1 MSRNVIVLN
10 IKNLSNLIYF
20 KEGLVEDV
28 RNMRVYTALIAL
40 SLIWGLSFVFISILS
55 EPAGVWGTVF
65 IRCVTGSLLL
75 LPLLWFKRKEM
86 VGPVP
91 WKALLVVGIVN
102 AGLPWGLIAL
112 SQTQINSSLAA
123 VLNAFTP
130 IFTGLLG
137 LLFFGSVLLKQQ
149 WIGIA
154 TGFVGILIIMDFDI
168 SLLFGES
175 FVGIGT
181 MILATMCYGF
191 SSHYARKHLRNAGI
205 IFVTTCTLI
214 VGACVGGVMMLL
226 TNANQLQTLAQEMN
240 GEILFAIIGLGF
252 FGSGIAHLLFFYL
265 MKERSP
271 EFATSVTY
279 LIPISAIFWG
289 YFLLKEPISLHMIIG
304 LVVIL
309 CGVYLTTR
317 PKLTL
322 KK

>member
-1 MSRNVIVLN
+1 
-10 IKNLSNLIYF
+10 
-20 KEGLVEDV
+20 
-28 RNMRVYTALIAL
+28 MRVYIALIAL

-65 IRCVTGSLLL
+65 LRCTAGALLL
-75 LPLLWFKRKEM
+75 LPLLWLKRKEIIK
-86 VGPVP
+86 PIP
-91 WKALLVVGIVN
+91 WKALVVVGVVN

-130 IFTGLLG
+130 IFTGLIG
-137 LLFFGSVLLKQQ
+137 LLFFGSILLKQQ
-149 WIGIA
+149 WLGIA
-154 TGFVGILIIMDFDI
+154 LGFVGILIIMDFDV

-191 SSHYARKHLRNAGI
+191 SSHYVRKHLKDAGI
-205 IFVTTCTLI
+205 IFITTCTLI
-214 VGACVGGVMMLL
+214 VGAIVGGLMMLF
-226 TNANQLQTLAQEMN
+226 TNANQLQTLSQHLN
-240 GEILFAIIGLGF
+240 GEIVFAVIGLGF
-252 FGSGIAHLLFFYL
+252 FGSGIAHLLFFYI
-265 MKERSP
+265 MKERSA

-289 YFLLKEPISLHMIIG
+289 YFLLKEPISAHMIVG

-317 PKLTL
+317 PKLTFL
-322 KK
+322 K

>member
-1 MSRNVIVLN
+1 
-10 IKNLSNLIYF
+10 
-20 KEGLVEDV
+20 
-28 RNMRVYTALIAL
+28 MRVYVALISL

-55 EPAGVWGTVF
+55 ESAGVWGTVF
-65 IRCVTGSLLL
+65 IRCLAGAILL
-75 LPLLWFKRKEM
+75 LPILWYRRKDIIK
-86 VGPVP
+86 PIP
-91 WKALLVVGIVN
+91 WKPLIIVGVIN

-112 SQTQINSSLAA
+112 SQTQIDSSLAA

-130 IFTGLLG
+130 IFTGLMG

-154 TGFVGILIIMDFDI
+154 TGFIGILIIMNFDI
-168 SLLFGES
+168 ALLFGES

-181 MILATMCYGF
+181 MILATMFYGF
-191 SSHYARKHLRNAGI
+191 SSHYVRKHLRNAGI

-214 VGACVGGVMMLL
+214 VGAFVGGIMMLI
-226 TNANQLQTLAQEMN
+226 TNPNQLHTLGQNLN
-240 GEILFAIIGLGF
+240 GEILFAIVGLGF

-265 MKERSP
+265 MRERSP

-304 LVVIL
+304 LLVIL

-322 KK
+322 RFLKGNVKE

>member
-1 MSRNVIVLN
+1 
-10 IKNLSNLIYF
+10 
-20 KEGLVEDV
+20 
-28 RNMRVYTALIAL
+28 MRVYVALIAL

-65 IRCVTGSLLL
+65 IRCITGALLL
-75 LPLLWFKRKEM
+75 LPLLWFKRKDIIK
-86 VGPVP
+86 PVP
-91 WKALLVVGIVN
+91 WKALLVVGVVN

-112 SQTQINSSLAA
+112 SQTQIDSSLAA

-130 IFTGLLG
+130 IFTGLMG

-149 WIGIA
+149 WVGIA
-154 TGFVGILIIMDFDI
+154 TGFVGILIIMKFDI

-181 MILATMCYGF
+181 MILATICYGF
-191 SSHYARKHLRNAGI
+191 SSHYARKHLKDAGI
-205 IFVTTCTLI
+205 IFVTTCTLV
-214 VGACVGGVMMLL
+214 VGAIFGGFMMLL
-226 TNANQLQTLAQEMN
+226 TNPNQLQTLVININ
-240 GEILFAIIGLGF
+240 GEILVAIIGLGI
-252 FGSGIAHLLFFYL
+252 FGSGIAHLLFFFL

-279 LIPISAIFWG
+279 LIPISAILWG
-289 YFLLKEPISLHMIIG
+289 YFLLEEPISIQMIVG

-317 PKLTL
+317 PKLTFR
-322 KK
+322 K

>member
-1 MSRNVIVLN
+1 
-10 IKNLSNLIYF
+10 
-20 KEGLVEDV
+20 
-28 RNMRVYTALIAL
+28 MRVYIALITL

-65 IRCVTGSLLL
+65 IRCIAGALLL
-75 LPLLWFKRKEM
+75 LPMLWLKRKEIIK
-86 VGPVP
+86 PIP
-91 WKALLVVGIVN
+91 WKALVVVGIVN

-130 IFTGLLG
+130 IFTGLIG
-137 LLFFGSVLLKQQ
+137 LLFFGTILLKQQ

-154 TGFVGILIIMDFDI
+154 LGFVGILIIMDFDL

-191 SSHYARKHLRNAGI
+191 SSHYVRKHLREAGI
-205 IFVTTCTLI
+205 IFITTCTLI
-214 VGACVGGVMMLL
+214 IGAVVGGIMMLL
-226 TNANQLQTLAQEMN
+226 TNPNQLHTLTQNLN
-240 GEILFAIIGLGF
+240 GEVVFAIIGLGF
-252 FGSGIAHLLFFYL
+252 FGSGIAHLLFFYI
-265 MKERSP
+265 MKERSA

-289 YFLLKEPISLHMIIG
+289 YFLLKEPITLHMIIG
-304 LVVIL
+304 LLIIL

-322 KK
+322 LK

>member
-1 MSRNVIVLN
+1 
-10 IKNLSNLIYF
+10 
-20 KEGLVEDV
+20 
-28 RNMRVYTALIAL
+28 MRVYVALISL

-65 IRCVTGSLLL
+65 IRCLAGAILL
-75 LPLLWFKRKEM
+75 LPLLWYKRKDIIK
-86 VGPVP
+86 PIP
-91 WKALLVVGIVN
+91 WKSLLIVGVIN

-112 SQTQINSSLAA
+112 SQTQIDSSLAA

-130 IFTGLLG
+130 IFTGLMG

-154 TGFVGILIIMDFDI
+154 TGFIGILIIMDFDI

-181 MILATMCYGF
+181 MILATMFYGF
-191 SSHYARKHLRNAGI
+191 SSHYVRKHLRNAGI

-214 VGACVGGVMMLL
+214 VGAFVGGLMMLS
-226 TNANQLQTLAQEMN
+226 TNPNQLHTLAQNLN
-240 GEILFAIIGLGF
+240 GEILFAIVGLGF

-304 LVVIL
+304 LLVIL

-317 PKLTL
+317 PKLTFL
-322 KK
+322 FLRKGNTL

>member
-1 MSRNVIVLN
+1 
-10 IKNLSNLIYF
+10 
-20 KEGLVEDV
+20 
-28 RNMRVYTALIAL
+28 MRVYAALITL

-65 IRCVTGSLLL
+65 IRCLAGALLL
-75 LPLLWFKRKEM
+75 IPLLWYRKKDIIK
-86 VGPVP
+86 PIP
-91 WKALLVVGIVN
+91 WKPLFTVGVIN

-112 SQTQINSSLAA
+112 SQTQIDSSLAA

-130 IFTGLLG
+130 IFTGLMG
-137 LLFFGSVLLKQQ
+137 LLFFGSILLKQH

-181 MILATMCYGF
+181 MIIATMSYGF
-191 SSHYARKHLRNAGI
+191 SSHYIRKHLRDAGI

-214 VGACVGGVMMLL
+214 VGAFVGGLMMFF
-226 TNANQLQTLAQEMN
+226 TEPNQLHTLSQNLN
-240 GEILFAIIGLGF
+240 GEVLFAIIGLGF

-265 MKERSP
+265 MRERSP

-289 YFLLKEPISLHMIIG
+289 YFLLKEPISIHMIIG
-304 LVVIL
+304 LLVIL

-317 PKLTL
+317 PKLTFNFFAKRNNL
-322 KK
+322 

>member
-1 MSRNVIVLN
+1 
-10 IKNLSNLIYF
+10 
-20 KEGLVEDV
+20 
-28 RNMRVYTALIAL
+28 MRVYAALIAL

-65 IRCVTGSLLL
+65 IRCLAGALLL
-75 LPLLWFKRKEM
+75 LPLLWYRKKDIIK
-86 VGPVP
+86 PIP
-91 WKALLVVGIVN
+91 WKPLVIVGVIN

-112 SQTQINSSLAA
+112 SQTQIDSSLAA

-130 IFTGLLG
+130 IFTGLMG
-137 LLFFGSVLLKQQ
+137 LLFFGSILLKKQ

-154 TGFVGILIIMDFDI
+154 TGFIGILIIMDFDI

-181 MILATMCYGF
+181 MIIATMCYGF
-191 SSHYARKHLRNAGI
+191 SSHYVRKHLREAGI

-214 VGACVGGVMMLL
+214 VGAFVGGIMMLL
-226 TNANQLQTLAQEMN
+226 TNPNQLHTLTQNMN

-289 YFLLKEPISLHMIIG
+289 YFILKEPISLHMIVG
-304 LVVIL
+304 LFVIL
-309 CGVYLTTR
+309 CGVYLTTL
-317 PKLTL
+317 PKFNFNFFT
-322 KK
+322 KGNNV

>member
-1 MSRNVIVLN
+1 
-10 IKNLSNLIYF
+10 
-20 KEGLVEDV
+20 
-28 RNMRVYTALIAL
+28 MRVYIALITL

-65 IRCVTGSLLL
+65 IRCIAGALLL
-75 LPLLWFKRKEM
+75 LPMLWYKRKEIIK
-86 VGPVP
+86 PIP
-91 WKALLVVGIVN
+91 WKALVVVGIVN

-130 IFTGLLG
+130 IFTGLIG
-137 LLFFGSVLLKQQ
+137 LLFFGTILLKQQ

-154 TGFVGILIIMDFDI
+154 LGFVGILIIMDFDI

-191 SSHYARKHLRNAGI
+191 SSHYVRKHLREAGI
-205 IFVTTCTLI
+205 IFITTCTLI
-214 VGACVGGVMMLL
+214 IGAVVGGIMMLI
-226 TNANQLQTLAQEMN
+226 TNPNQLHTLTQNLN
-240 GEILFAIIGLGF
+240 GEVVFAIIGLGF
-252 FGSGIAHLLFFYL
+252 FGSGIAHLLFFYI
-265 MKERSP
+265 MKERSA

-289 YFLLKEPISLHMIIG
+289 YFLLKEPITLHMIIG
-304 LVVIL
+304 LLIIL

-322 KK
+322 LK

>member
-1 MSRNVIVLN
+1 
-10 IKNLSNLIYF
+10 
-20 KEGLVEDV
+20 
-28 RNMRVYTALIAL
+28 MRVYVALIAL

-65 IRCVTGSLLL
+65 IRCTAGALLL
-75 LPLLWFKRKEM
+75 LPLLWFKRKDIIK
-86 VGPVP
+86 PVP
-91 WKALLVVGIVN
+91 WKALLVVGVVN

-112 SQTQINSSLAA
+112 SQTQIDSSLAA

-130 IFTGLLG
+130 IFTGLMG

-154 TGFVGILIIMDFDI
+154 TGFIGILIIMKFDI

-181 MILATMCYGF
+181 MILATICYGF
-191 SSHYARKHLRNAGI
+191 SSHYARKHLKEAGI
-205 IFVTTCTLI
+205 IFVTTCTLV
-214 VGACVGGVMMLL
+214 VGAVFGGLMMLF
-226 TNANQLQTLAQEMN
+226 TNTNQLHTLILN
-240 GEILFAIIGLGF
+240 INSEIIFAIIGLGF

-265 MKERSP
+265 MKKRSP

-289 YFLLKEPISLHMIIG
+289 YFLLKEPISIQMIIG
-304 LVVIL
+304 LLVIL

-317 PKLTL
+317 PKLTFR
-322 KK
+322 K

>member
-1 MSRNVIVLN
+1 
-10 IKNLSNLIYF
+10 
-20 KEGLVEDV
+20 
-28 RNMRVYTALIAL
+28 MRVYIALITL

-65 IRCVTGSLLL
+65 IRCIAGALLL
-75 LPLLWFKRKEM
+75 LPMLWFKRKEIIK
-86 VGPVP
+86 PIP
-91 WKALLVVGIVN
+91 WKALVVVGVVN

-130 IFTGLLG
+130 IFTGLIG
-137 LLFFGSVLLKQQ
+137 LLFFGAILLKQQ

-154 TGFVGILIIMDFDI
+154 LGFVGILIIMDFDL
-168 SLLFGES
+168 SLLFSES

-191 SSHYARKHLRNAGI
+191 SSHYVRKHLREAGI
-205 IFVTTCTLI
+205 IFITTCTLI
-214 VGACVGGVMMLL
+214 IGAVVGGVMMLL
-226 TNANQLQTLAQEMN
+226 TNPNQLHTLTQNLN
-240 GEILFAIIGLGF
+240 GEVVFAIIGLGF
-252 FGSGIAHLLFFYL
+252 FGSGIAHLLFFYI
-265 MKERSP
+265 MKERSA

-304 LVVIL
+304 LLIIL

-317 PKLTL
+317 PNLTL
-322 KK
+322 FK

>member
-1 MSRNVIVLN
+1 
-10 IKNLSNLIYF
+10 
-20 KEGLVEDV
+20 
-28 RNMRVYTALIAL
+28 MRVYVALIAL

-65 IRCVTGSLLL
+65 IRCTAGALLL
-75 LPLLWFKRKEM
+75 LPLLWFKRKDIIK
-86 VGPVP
+86 PVP
-91 WKALLVVGIVN
+91 WKALLVVGVVN

-112 SQTQINSSLAA
+112 SQTQIDSSLAA

-130 IFTGLLG
+130 IFTGLMG

-154 TGFVGILIIMDFDI
+154 TGFIGILIIMKFDI

-181 MILATMCYGF
+181 MILATICYGF
-191 SSHYARKHLRNAGI
+191 SSHYARKHLKDAGI
-205 IFVTTCTLI
+205 IFVTTCTLV
-214 VGACVGGVMMLL
+214 VGAVFGGLMMLF
-226 TNANQLQTLAQEMN
+226 TNTNQLHTLILN
-240 GEILFAIIGLGF
+240 INSEIIFAIIGLGF

-265 MKERSP
+265 MKKRSP

-289 YFLLKEPISLHMIIG
+289 YFLLKEPISIQMIIG
-304 LVVIL
+304 LLVIL

-317 PKLTL
+317 PKLTFR
-322 KK
+322 K

>member
-1 MSRNVIVLN
+1 
-10 IKNLSNLIYF
+10 
-20 KEGLVEDV
+20 
-28 RNMRVYTALIAL
+28 MRVYAALIAL
-40 SLIWGLSFVFISILS
+40 SLIWGLSFVFISILG

-65 IRCVTGSLLL
+65 IRCLAGAVLL
-75 LPLLWFKRKEM
+75 LPILWFKRKDIIK
-86 VGPVP
+86 PVP
-91 WKALLVVGIVN
+91 WKALAVVGVIN

-130 IFTGLLG
+130 IFTGILG

-154 TGFVGILIIMDFDI
+154 TGFVGILIIMQFDL

-191 SSHYARKHLRNAGI
+191 SSHYIRKHLKDAGI

-214 VGACVGGVMMLL
+214 VGAAFGGLMMLF
-226 TNANQLQTLAQEMN
+226 TNANQLQTLAASLNLEVV
-240 GEILFAIIGLGF
+240 LAIVGLGF
-252 FGSGIAHLLFFYL
+252 FGSGIAHLLFFYI

-279 LIPISAIFWG
+279 LIPISAIMWG
-289 YFLLKEPISLHMIIG
+289 YFLLEEPITIQMIIG
-304 LVVIL
+304 LIVIL

-317 PKLTL
+317 PKLTF

>member
-1 MSRNVIVLN
+1 
-10 IKNLSNLIYF
+10 
-20 KEGLVEDV
+20 
-28 RNMRVYTALIAL
+28 MREYIALITL
-40 SLIWGLSFVFISILS
+40 SLIWGLSFVFIHILS

-65 IRCVTGSLLL
+65 IRCIAGALLL
-75 LPLLWFKRKEM
+75 APLLWVKRKQIIK
-86 VGPVP
+86 PIP
-91 WKALLVVGIVN
+91 WKSLLIVGVFN

-130 IFTGLLG
+130 IFTGLIGILIFSTV
-137 LLFFGSVLLKQQ
+137 LFKRQ
-149 WIGIA
+149 WIGIGI
-154 TGFVGILIIMDFDI
+154 GFVGILIIMDFNL
-168 SLLFGES
+168 SVLFGES

-191 SSHYARKHLRNAGI
+191 SSHYARKHLKDAGI
-205 IFVTTCTLI
+205 IFVTTCTLVVGAI
-214 VGACVGGVMMLL
+214 VGGLGMLL
-226 TNANQLQTLAQEMN
+226 TQPTQLAHLANDMN

-265 MKERSP
+265 MSKKSP

-279 LIPISAIFWG
+279 LIPVSAIFWG
-289 YFLLKEPISLHMIIG
+289 SFLLDETITIHMIVG

-317 PKLTL
+317 IKVKAVSEGKETEDKGSAVEPISSDQDEKFT
-322 KK
+322 

>member
-1 MSRNVIVLN
+1 
-10 IKNLSNLIYF
+10 
-20 KEGLVEDV
+20 
-28 RNMRVYTALIAL
+28 MRVYVALIAL
-40 SLIWGLSFVFISILS
+40 SLIWGLSFVFISILG

-65 IRCVTGSLLL
+65 IRCLAGAVLL
-75 LPLLWFKRKEM
+75 LPILWFKRKEIIK
-86 VGPVP
+86 PVP
-91 WKALLVVGIVN
+91 WKALAVVGVIN

-130 IFTGLLG
+130 IFTGVLG

-154 TGFVGILIIMDFDI
+154 TGFVGILIIMQFDL

-175 FVGIGT
+175 FIGIGT

-191 SSHYARKHLRNAGI
+191 SSHYVRKHLKDAGI

-214 VGACVGGVMMLL
+214 VGAAFGGLMMLF
-226 TNANQLQTLAQEMN
+226 TNANQLQTLAQSLDWEVV
-240 GEILFAIIGLGF
+240 LAIIGLGF

-279 LIPISAIFWG
+279 LIPISAIMWG
-289 YFLLKEPISLHMIIG
+289 YFLLEEPITIQMIVG
-304 LVVIL
+304 LIVIL

-317 PKLTL
+317 PKLTF

>member
-1 MSRNVIVLN
+1 
-10 IKNLSNLIYF
+10 
-20 KEGLVEDV
+20 
-28 RNMRVYTALIAL
+28 MRVYAALIAL

-65 IRCVTGSLLL
+65 IRCLAGALLL
-75 LPLLWFKRKEM
+75 LPLLWYRKKDIIK
-86 VGPVP
+86 PIP
-91 WKALLVVGIVN
+91 WKPLLIVGVIN

-112 SQTQINSSLAA
+112 SQTQIDSSLAA

-130 IFTGLLG
+130 IFTGLMG
-137 LLFFGSVLLKQQ
+137 LLFFGSILLKQQ

-154 TGFVGILIIMDFDI
+154 TGFIGILIIMDFDI

-181 MILATMCYGF
+181 MIIATMCYGF
-191 SSHYARKHLRNAGI
+191 SSHYVRKHLREAGI

-214 VGACVGGVMMLL
+214 VGAFVGGVMMLL
-226 TNANQLQTLAQEMN
+226 TNPNQLHSLAQNLN

-265 MKERSP
+265 MRERSP

-289 YFLLKEPISLHMIIG
+289 YFLLNEPVSLHMIIG
-304 LVVIL
+304 LLVIL

-317 PKLTL
+317 PKLSFNFSA
-322 KK
+322 KGNNG

>member
-1 MSRNVIVLN
+1 
-10 IKNLSNLIYF
+10 
-20 KEGLVEDV
+20 
-28 RNMRVYTALIAL
+28 MRVYIALISL

-65 IRCVTGSLLL
+65 IRCLAGALLL
-75 LPLLWFKRKEM
+75 IPFLWFKRRDIIK
-86 VGPVP
+86 PIP
-91 WKALLVVGIVN
+91 WKSLFIVGVVN

-112 SQTQINSSLAA
+112 SQTQIDSSLAA

-130 IFTGLLG
+130 IFTGVIG
-137 LLFFGSVLLKQQ
+137 LLFFGTVLLKQQ

-154 TGFVGILIIMDFDI
+154 IGFIGILIIMKFNV

-191 SSHYARKHLRNAGI
+191 SSHYVRKHLREAGI
-205 IFVTTCTLI
+205 IFITTCTLI
-214 VGACVGGVMMLL
+214 VGAFVGGLMMLF
-226 TNANQLQTLAQEMN
+226 TNVNQLNTLVQNIN
-240 GEILFAIIGLGF
+240 GEIVIAIIGLGF
-252 FGSGIAHLLFFYL
+252 FGSGIAHLLFFYI

-289 YFLLKEPISLHMIIG
+289 YFLLKEPISIQMIIG
-304 LVVIL
+304 LLVIL

-317 PKLTL
+317 PKLTFI
-322 KK
+322 K

>member
-1 MSRNVIVLN
+1 
-10 IKNLSNLIYF
+10 
-20 KEGLVEDV
+20 
-28 RNMRVYTALIAL
+28 MRVYIALITL

-65 IRCVTGSLLL
+65 IRCIAGALLL
-75 LPLLWFKRKEM
+75 LPMLWYKRKEIIK
-86 VGPVP
+86 PIP
-91 WKALLVVGIVN
+91 WKALVVVGIVN

-130 IFTGLLG
+130 IFTGLIG
-137 LLFFGSVLLKQQ
+137 LLFFGTILLKQQ

-154 TGFVGILIIMDFDI
+154 LGFVGILIIMDFDL

-191 SSHYARKHLRNAGI
+191 SSHYVRKHLREAGI
-205 IFVTTCTLI
+205 IFITTCTLI
-214 VGACVGGVMMLL
+214 IGAVVGGIMMLI
-226 TNANQLQTLAQEMN
+226 TNPNQLHTLTQNLN
-240 GEILFAIIGLGF
+240 GEVVFAIIGLGF
-252 FGSGIAHLLFFYL
+252 FGSGIAHLLFFYI
-265 MKERSP
+265 MKERSA

-289 YFLLKEPISLHMIIG
+289 YFLLKEPITLHMIIG
-304 LVVIL
+304 LLIIL

-322 KK
+322 LK

>member
-1 MSRNVIVLN
+1 
-10 IKNLSNLIYF
+10 
-20 KEGLVEDV
+20 
-28 RNMRVYTALIAL
+28 MRVYVALIAL

-65 IRCVTGSLLL
+65 IRCTAGALLL
-75 LPLLWFKRKEM
+75 LPSLWFKRKDIIK
-86 VGPVP
+86 PVP
-91 WKALLVVGIVN
+91 WKALLVVGVVN

-112 SQTQINSSLAA
+112 SQTQIDSSLAA

-130 IFTGLLG
+130 IFTGLMG

-154 TGFVGILIIMDFDI
+154 TGFIGILIIMKFDI

-181 MILATMCYGF
+181 MILATICYGF
-191 SSHYARKHLRNAGI
+191 SSHYARRHLKDAGI
-205 IFVTTCTLI
+205 IFVTTCTLV
-214 VGACVGGVMMLL
+214 VGAVFGGLMMLF
-226 TNANQLQTLAQEMN
+226 TNTNQLHTLILN
-240 GEILFAIIGLGF
+240 INSEILFAIIGLGF

-265 MKERSP
+265 MKKRSP

-289 YFLLKEPISLHMIIG
+289 YFLLKEPISIQMIIG
-304 LVVIL
+304 LLIIL

-317 PKLTL
+317 PKLTFR
-322 KK
+322 K

>member
-1 MSRNVIVLN
+1 
-10 IKNLSNLIYF
+10 
-20 KEGLVEDV
+20 
-28 RNMRVYTALIAL
+28 MRVYVALISL

-65 IRCVTGSLLL
+65 IRCLAGALLL
-75 LPLLWFKRKEM
+75 IPLLWYKRKDIIK
-86 VGPVP
+86 PIP
-91 WKALLVVGIVN
+91 WKPLLIVGVIN

-112 SQTQINSSLAA
+112 SQTQIDSSLAA

-130 IFTGLLG
+130 IFTGLMG

-154 TGFVGILIIMDFDI
+154 TGFIGILIIMDFDI
-168 SLLFGES
+168 SLIFGES

-181 MILATMCYGF
+181 MFLATMFYGF
-191 SSHYARKHLRNAGI
+191 SSHYVRKHLRNAGI
-205 IFVTTCTLI
+205 IFVTTSTLI
-214 VGACVGGVMMLL
+214 VGAVVGGVMMLL
-226 TNANQLQTLAQEMN
+226 TNPNQLQTLTQSVN
-240 GEILFAIIGLGF
+240 GEIVFAIVGLGF

-265 MKERSP
+265 MRERSP

-289 YFLLKEPISLHMIIG
+289 YFLLKEPISLHMIMG
-304 LVVIL
+304 LLVIL

-317 PKLTL
+317 PKLTFRFFR
-322 KK
+322 KAMEEQTKE

>member
-1 MSRNVIVLN
+1 
-10 IKNLSNLIYF
+10 
-20 KEGLVEDV
+20 
-28 RNMRVYTALIAL
+28 MRVYVALISL

-65 IRCVTGSLLL
+65 IRCIAGALLL
-75 LPLLWFKRKEM
+75 LPLLWYKRKDIIK
-86 VGPVP
+86 PIP
-91 WKALLVVGIVN
+91 WKSLLVVGVIN

-112 SQTQINSSLAA
+112 SQTQIDSSLAA

-130 IFTGLLG
+130 IFTGLMG

-154 TGFVGILIIMDFDI
+154 TGFIGILIIMDFDI

-181 MILATMCYGF
+181 MILATMFYGF
-191 SSHYARKHLRNAGI
+191 SSHYVRKHLRNAGI
-205 IFVTTCTLI
+205 IFVTTSTLI
-214 VGACVGGVMMLL
+214 VGAFVGGIMMLF
-226 TNANQLQTLAQEMN
+226 TNPNQLHTLTQNLN
-240 GEILFAIIGLGF
+240 GEIVFAIIGLGF

-265 MKERSP
+265 MRERSP

-289 YFLLKEPISLHMIIG
+289 YFLLKEPISLHMIMG
-304 LVVIL
+304 LLVIL

-317 PKLTL
+317 PKLTFRFL
-322 KK
+322 RKGNTL

>member
-1 MSRNVIVLN
+1 
-10 IKNLSNLIYF
+10 
-20 KEGLVEDV
+20 
-28 RNMRVYTALIAL
+28 MRVYIALIAL

-65 IRCVTGSLLL
+65 LRCTAGALLL
-75 LPLLWFKRKEM
+75 LPLLWLKRKEIIK
-86 VGPVP
+86 PVP
-91 WKALLVVGIVN
+91 WKALVVVGVVN

-130 IFTGLLG
+130 IFTGLIG
-137 LLFFGSVLLKQQ
+137 LLFFGSILLKQQ

-154 TGFVGILIIMDFDI
+154 LGFVGILIIMDFDV

-191 SSHYARKHLRNAGI
+191 SSHYVRKHLKDAGI
-205 IFVTTCTLI
+205 IFITTCTLI
-214 VGACVGGVMMLL
+214 VGAVVGGLMMLF
-226 TNANQLQTLAQEMN
+226 TNANQLQTLSLHLN
-240 GEILFAIIGLGF
+240 GEIVFAVIGLGF
-252 FGSGIAHLLFFYL
+252 FGSGIAHLLFFYI
-265 MKERSP
+265 MKERSA

-289 YFLLKEPISLHMIIG
+289 YFLLQDPISVHMIVG

-317 PKLTL
+317 PKLTFL
-322 KK
+322 K

>member
-1 MSRNVIVLN
+1 
-10 IKNLSNLIYF
+10 
-20 KEGLVEDV
+20 
-28 RNMRVYTALIAL
+28 MRVYAALIAL
-40 SLIWGLSFVFISILS
+40 SLIWGLSFVFISILG

-65 IRCVTGSLLL
+65 IRCLAGAVLL
-75 LPLLWFKRKEM
+75 LPILWFKRKEIIK
-86 VGPVP
+86 PVP
-91 WKALLVVGIVN
+91 WKALAVVGVMN

-130 IFTGLLG
+130 IFTGVLG

-154 TGFVGILIIMDFDI
+154 IGFVGILIIMEFDL

-191 SSHYARKHLRNAGI
+191 SSHYVRKHLKDAGI
-205 IFVTTCTLI
+205 IFVTACTLI
-214 VGACVGGVMMLL
+214 VGAIFGGLMMLF
-226 TNANQLQTLAQEMN
+226 TNANQLQTLAQSLNWEVV
-240 GEILFAIIGLGF
+240 LAIIGLGF

-279 LIPISAIFWG
+279 LIPISAIMWG
-289 YFLLKEPISLHMIIG
+289 YFLLEEPINIQMIIG
-304 LVVIL
+304 LIVIL

-317 PKLTL
+317 PKLTF

>member
-1 MSRNVIVLN
+1 
-10 IKNLSNLIYF
+10 
-20 KEGLVEDV
+20 
-28 RNMRVYTALIAL
+28 MRVYLALIAL

-65 IRCVTGSLLL
+65 VRCIAGAVLL
-75 LPLLWFKRKEM
+75 LPLLWFKRKEINKQ
-86 VGPVP
+86 VP
-91 WKALLVVGIVN
+91 WKALIVVGVAN

-130 IFTGLLG
+130 IFTGILG

-149 WIGIA
+149 WMGIA
-154 TGFVGILIIMDFDI
+154 IGFIGILIIMDFDI

-191 SSHYARKHLRNAGI
+191 SAHYARKHLRDIGI

-214 VGACVGGVMMLL
+214 VGSVVGGIMIVL
-226 TNANQLQTLAQEMN
+226 TDINQLQTLAQNLN

-265 MKERSP
+265 MKKKSA

-289 YFLLKEPISLHMIIG
+289 YFLLKEPISIRMIIG
-304 LVVIL
+304 LIVIL

-317 PKLTL
+317 LKVIPKTVEPVIEESLTENNRHMDDI
-322 KK
+322 

>member
-1 MSRNVIVLN
+1 
-10 IKNLSNLIYF
+10 
-20 KEGLVEDV
+20 
-28 RNMRVYTALIAL
+28 MRVYVALIAL

-65 IRCVTGSLLL
+65 IRCIAGALLL
-75 LPLLWFKRKEM
+75 LPLLWFKRKDIIK
-86 VGPVP
+86 PVP
-91 WKALLVVGIVN
+91 WKALLVVGVVN

-112 SQTQINSSLAA
+112 SQTQIDSSLAA

-130 IFTGLLG
+130 IFTGLMG
-137 LLFFGSVLLKQQ
+137 LLFFGSILLKQQ

-154 TGFVGILIIMDFDI
+154 TGFIGILIIMKFDI

-181 MILATMCYGF
+181 MILATICYGF
-191 SSHYARKHLRNAGI
+191 SSHYARQHLRDAGI

-214 VGACVGGVMMLL
+214 VGAVFGGLMMVF
-226 TNANQLQTLAQEMN
+226 TNTNQLHTLILN
-240 GEILFAIIGLGF
+240 INSEILFAIIGLGF

-265 MKERSP
+265 MKKRSP

-289 YFLLKEPISLHMIIG
+289 YFLLKEPISIQMIIG
-304 LVVIL
+304 LLVIL

-317 PKLTL
+317 PKLTFR
-322 KK
+322 K

>member
-1 MSRNVIVLN
+1 
-10 IKNLSNLIYF
+10 
-20 KEGLVEDV
+20 
-28 RNMRVYTALIAL
+28 MRVYVALVAL

-65 IRCVTGSLLL
+65 IRCIAGAILL
-75 LPLLWFKRKEM
+75 LPILWFKRKDIM
-86 VGPVP
+86 KPVP
-91 WKALLVVGIVN
+91 WKALMVVGVAN

-130 IFTGLLG
+130 IFTGILG
-137 LLFFGSVLLKQQ
+137 LLFFGSILLKQQ

-154 TGFVGILIIMDFDI
+154 IGFVGILIIMKFDI

-191 SSHYARKHLRNAGI
+191 SSHYARKHLKDAGI

-214 VGACVGGVMMLL
+214 VGAIVGGVMMLL
-226 TNANQLQTLAQEMN
+226 TNANQLQTLAGNMS
-240 GEILFAIIGLGF
+240 GEVLFAIIGLGC

-289 YFLLKEPISLHMIIG
+289 YFLLKEPITIHMMIG

-317 PKLTL
+317 PKLTF

>member
-1 MSRNVIVLN
+1 
-10 IKNLSNLIYF
+10 
-20 KEGLVEDV
+20 
-28 RNMRVYTALIAL
+28 MRVYAALIAL

-65 IRCVTGSLLL
+65 IRCLAGALLL
-75 LPLLWFKRKEM
+75 LPLLWYRKKDIIK
-86 VGPVP
+86 PIP
-91 WKALLVVGIVN
+91 WKPLLIVGVIN

-112 SQTQINSSLAA
+112 SQTQIDSSLAA

-130 IFTGLLG
+130 IFTGLMG
-137 LLFFGSVLLKQQ
+137 LVFFGSILLKQQ

-154 TGFVGILIIMDFDI
+154 TGFIGILIIMDFDI

-181 MILATMCYGF
+181 MIIATMCYGF
-191 SSHYARKHLRNAGI
+191 SSHYVRKHLREAGI

-214 VGACVGGVMMLL
+214 VGAFVGGVTMLL
-226 TNANQLQTLAQEMN
+226 TNPNQLHSLAQNLN

-265 MKERSP
+265 MRERSP

-289 YFLLKEPISLHMIIG
+289 YFLLKEPVSLHMIIG
-304 LVVIL
+304 LLVIL

-317 PKLTL
+317 PKLSFNFFA
-322 KK
+322 KGNNG